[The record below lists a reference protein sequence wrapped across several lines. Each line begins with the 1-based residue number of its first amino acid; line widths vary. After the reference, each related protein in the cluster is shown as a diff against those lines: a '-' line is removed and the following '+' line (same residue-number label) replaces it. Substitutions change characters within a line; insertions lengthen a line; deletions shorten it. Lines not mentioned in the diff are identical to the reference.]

1 MGPHWIL
8 QTNHQ
13 PAFFLKELTSDSV
26 HARHVW
32 RSLKFLAQKGILSH
46 PTWLETVQG
55 EPFWEWHGSQWV
67 LTPWFS
73 GSPAAIYTHEGL
85 SKLLRLLSQIHIAGT
100 DCPHGEYFIPY
111 NSFGKRLSDL
121 ELIPSIES
129 SGTFAQNYRELLP
142 YYLETGRQA
151 ILIIKA
157 SLPEKGFKATI
168 CHGDPSSRNILCLPD
183 GRWVLLDWDRLVRAP
198 RWWEL
203 SQVIRRFQN
212 QNAWKEWPLWDS
224 IHKHVKPLLQP
235 DETTALLGCLLFPQE
250 FWRLGD
256 QYFQEKLNRPESWF
270 LRRLETLQRLELHKN
285 LTLLK
290 WARFFDISVQPL
302 KSLVIHN

>member
-1 MGPHWIL
+1 LEGEIPVAKKVIRRGAHYGAL
-8 QTNHQ
+8 SSLSGNRVNYN
-13 PAFFLKELTSDSV
+13 LEG
-26 HARHVW
+26 ARK
-32 RSLKFLAQKGILSH
+32 RAA
-46 PTWLETVQG
+46 ET
-55 EPFWEWHGSQWV
+55 ESTFWKHRDEDDMVEEEFDHRDRHCCCCRHCKKRPEMVSN
-67 LTPWFS
+67 
-73 GSPAAIYTHEGL
+73 
-85 SKLLRLLSQIHIAGT
+85 AGT

-111 NSFGKRLSDL
+111 NSYGKRLSDL
-121 ELIPSIES
+121 ELFLSIES
-129 SGTFAQNYRELLP
+129 SSTFAQNYRELLS
-142 YYLETGRQA
+142 YHLETGWQA
-151 ILIIKA
+151 IQIIKA
-157 SLPEKGFKATI
+157 SLPEKGYKATI
-168 CHGDPSSRNILCLPD
+168 CHGDPSPRNTLCLPD

-256 QYFQEKLNRPESWF
+256 QYFREKLNRPESWF
-270 LRRLETLQRLELHKN
+270 LRRLEALQRIELNKN

-290 WARFFDISVQPL
+290 WARLFDISVQLLKPL
-302 KSLVIHN
+302 VNHK